1 MMKNRLYL
9 NDKAFTL
16 IELLVVVSLLGI
28 LAAFATVQYYNQM
41 KRISDTVALTDLR
54 TMQTA
59 LIVYF
64 SENAKYPD

>member
-1 MMKNRLYL
+1 MKNRLYL

-41 KRISDTVALTDLR
+41 KRISDAVALTDLR

>member
-1 MMKNRLYL
+1 MKNRLYL